1 MRTFW
6 RLLGFLRPYRRG
18 VTVSFLLAAFAM
30 GTGVL
35 IPYLVGR
42 TVNEIEQG
50 GVDLWPLALAVAG
63 AGLFRLAFSVSRRL
77 VAGRV
82 SLGVEYDL
90 RNRMYEHLHSLE
102 LAFFDRQQ
110 TGQLMSRSTVDLQS
124 VRFFLGYGLI
134 FIVQSALTIL
144 IAAGVMLA
152 VDPVLAAVALAPM
165 PFVIWVSF
173 RYGRRNRPASQEV
186 QQRIAELTAEAE
198 ENISGVRVVKA
209 FAQEERQLRRF
220 SRAVARVFD
229 QSMVSTRLRA
239 FYAPFIGF
247 LPQLGLAG
255 VLFVGGRQAING
267 SLAVGDFV
275 AFYGYVL
282 LLTSPMRML
291 GFALGMAQRAVA
303 SGARVFELLDRAP
316 ELTAPEGAPP
326 LPAGDGRVELRGVTF
341 GYDGEPVLRDID
353 LTVEPGRTVALVGP
367 TGSGKTTLVMLIPR
381 LYDTDEGSVLVDGV
395 DVRSVDPTS
404 LRREVAVVSD
414 DAFLFSATLG
424 DNIAYARPDA
434 SDEEVLAAARRAGP
448 QRARR
453 RAARRPRHAGRRA
466 RAHALGRA
474 APARGDRPGT
484 ARRAAHPHPRRRHL
498 ERRRDHREPHQ
509 GGTARGHGG
518 PHHVRDRAP
527 ALHDRARRRGG
538 RARERPSRGA
548 RQPRPAGR
556 RLAALPRDRGEGTA
570 GSGLPHPRRSRARG
584 GGPVSARQIF
594 RAVRGEPRRLGK
606 LRHLLTLLRPYRGRV
621 IVMLLAL
628 LVATAAALVPPYLA
642 GLAIDAGIDEGDLN
656 ALTLILIAFVAA
668 ALINWGATYVQTYLI
683 NWVGQRALQDLRIQ
697 LFEHLQRLSIGF
709 YSRNKAGVLIS
720 RLTNDVQALD
730 QLVTEGIQT
739 LFSSTLTL
747 IGTAVILLVLDPSL
761 ALVTFLTFP
770 VLLVGSVIFRIAS
783 TGAYRLTREKIA
795 QVTAY
800 LQETLS
806 GVRVVRAF
814 GQEPRHRR
822 RFAEL
827 NDEHRDANMRT
838 VHLNAAY
845 FPSVELL
852 SAVATAAI
860 LLYGGNQVL
869 DEEVT
874 IGVLASFVFYL
885 QTFFDPIQ
893 SLSQLYT
900 TYQAGMAALDKIFEL
915 LDEEPDLGDRPGAR
929 RAAARARGDRVRRRE
944 LLVRRGGRGARAR

>member
-1 MRTFW
+1 VRTFW

-18 VTVSFLLAAFAM
+18 VTVSLLLAAFAM

-63 AGLFRLAFSVSRRL
+63 AGFFRLAFSVSRRL

-110 TGQLMSRSTVDLQS
+110 TGQLTSRSTVDLQS

-173 RYGRRNRPASQEV
+173 RYGRRNRPATQEV

-220 SRAVARVFD
+220 GRAVARVFD

-239 FYAPFIGF
+239 FYAPFLGF

-267 SLAVGDFV
+267 SLAIGDFV

-282 LLTSPMRML
+282 MLTSPMRML

-341 GYDGEPVLRDID
+341 GYEGEPVLRDID

-395 DVRSVDPTS
+395 DVRGVDPTS

-424 DNIAYARPDA
+424 DNIAYARPEA
-434 SDEEVLAAARRAGP
+434 SDDEILAAARRAG
-448 QRARR
+448 
-453 RAARRPRHAGRRA
+453 
-466 RAHALGRA
+466 LSELV
-474 APARGDRPGT
+474 D
-484 ARRAAHPHPRRRHL
+484 
-498 ERRRDHREPHQ
+498 D
-509 GGTARGHGG
+509 
-518 PHHVRDRAP
+518 
-527 ALHDRARRRGG
+527 
-538 RARERPSRGA
+538 
-548 RQPRPAGR
+548 
-556 RLAALPRDRGEGTA
+556 LPEG
-570 GSGLPHPRRSRARG
+570 
-584 GGPVSARQIF
+584 
-594 RAVRGEPRRLGK
+594 
-606 LRHLLTLLRPYRGRV
+606 
-621 IVMLLAL
+621 
-628 LVATAAALVPPYLA
+628 
-642 GLAIDAGIDEGDLN
+642 
-656 ALTLILIAFVAA
+656 
-668 ALINWGATYVQTYLI
+668 
-683 NWVGQRALQDLRIQ
+683 
-697 LFEHLQRLSIGF
+697 
-709 YSRNKAGVLIS
+709 
-720 RLTNDVQALD
+720 LD
-730 QLVTEGIQT
+730 T
-739 LFSSTLTL
+739 
-747 IGTAVILLVLDPSL
+747 
-761 ALVTFLTFP
+761 
-770 VLLVGSVIFRIAS
+770 LVGER
-783 TGAYRLTREKIA
+783 GL
-795 QVTAY
+795 
-800 LQETLS
+800 TLS
-806 GVRVVRAF
+806 GGQRQRVAIARALLA
-814 GQEPRHRR
+814 EPRILILDDATSSVDATTENRIKEALREVMEGRTTFVIAHRLSTI
-822 RFAEL
+822 AL
-827 NDEHRDANMRT
+827 ADE
-838 VHLNAAY
+838 V
-845 FPSVELL
+845 
-852 SAVATAAI
+852 AV
-860 LLYGGNQVL
+860 LENGRV
-869 DEEVT
+869 
-874 IGVLASFVFYL
+874 
-885 QTFFDPIQ
+885 
-893 SLSQLYT
+893 
-900 TYQAGMAALDKIFEL
+900 
-915 LDEEPDLGDRPGAR
+915 
-929 RAAARARGDRVRRRE
+929 AARGSHAQLVDDSPLYRE
-944 LLVRRGGRGARAR
+944 IAEKGLPDQVFLTRDDPEREVAGL